1 MKILIKEGIVKKMV
15 NRVLGYDL
23 SDRIR
28 IITDWE
34 ETNDWIKMIFNQNYK
49 GFNLFVDTYGPIY
62 LFEIEGYN
70 FILQYRDGRWFIIGG
85 NGGTYNSR
93 SEEYFLDKIGL
104 GFMGVKVKQIMDEFI
119 G

>member
-28 IITDWE
+28 IVTDWE

-49 GFNLFVDTYGPIY
+49 GFNAFVDSYGPIY
-62 LFEIEGYN
+62 LFEIDGYN
-70 FILQYRDGRWFIIGG
+70 YILQYRNEEWKIIGG
-85 NGGTYNSR
+85 KGGEYNDMT
-93 SEEYFLDKIGL
+93 EEDFLNKIGL